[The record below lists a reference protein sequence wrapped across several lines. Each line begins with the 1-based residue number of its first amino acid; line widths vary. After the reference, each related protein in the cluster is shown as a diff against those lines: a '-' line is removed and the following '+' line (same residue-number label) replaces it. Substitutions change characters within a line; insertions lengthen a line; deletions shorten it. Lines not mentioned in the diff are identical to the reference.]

1 MFAPVRSSMSLRG
14 VKKVRGQGE
23 SVYCVVLGW
32 KGDGKYCQKFDA
44 LGSDFPIDS
53 VTILVTND
61 NY

>member
-1 MFAPVRSSMSLRG
+1 MSLRG

-44 LGSDFPIDS
+44 LGSDFTIDA